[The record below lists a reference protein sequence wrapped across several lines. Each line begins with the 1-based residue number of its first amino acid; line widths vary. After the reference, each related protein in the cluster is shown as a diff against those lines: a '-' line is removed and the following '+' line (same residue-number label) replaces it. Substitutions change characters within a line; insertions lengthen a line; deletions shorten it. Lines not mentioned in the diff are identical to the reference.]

1 MNNNGQ
7 KSLSK
12 KFYRYYTT
20 GSLTP
25 YKGLA
30 VMLVHMQE
38 RFISD
43 VHEDDE
49 QRLYKTHSGVIQELC
64 VENCVPLIN
73 VLYYRYGPVAYYLRE
88 HIKAAPLVEPIIK
101 KSTNAFMNNN
111 RLNNILE
118 QLEITTLFGMG
129 IYASGCLISTVKG
142 AKDNSYKVITAGD
155 VMADSCHVS
164 CKYDKTTYNNMLK
177 NSYIDRG
184 IVYYDSYM
192 QFLDDLKSPLSDSI
206 FQ

>member
-1 MNNNGQ
+1 MNNTTQ

-20 GSLTP
+20 SSLP

-38 RFISD
+38 KFISD
-43 VHEDDE
+43 IHEEDE
-49 QRLYKTHSGVIQELC
+49 QRLYRTHSSVIQELC
-64 VENCVPLIN
+64 IENYVPLIN
-73 VLYYRYGPVAYYLRE
+73 VLYYRYGPVAYSLRE
-88 HIKAAPLVEPIIK
+88 HIKTAPLVQPIIK

-164 CKYDKTTYNNMLK
+164 CKYDMATYNNMLK
-177 NSYIDRG
+177 SQYTDKG
-184 IVYYDSYM
+184 IAYYDSYM
-192 QFLDDLKSPLSDSI
+192 QFLSDLKSPLSDSI